1 MQADRTFNIAAL
13 IEEQKTGRFAVGLLF
28 WCFLIMLMDGYDQTA
43 VSFAAPAIIK
53 EWHVA
58 RGGFGPVFGAGLFGT
73 LIGSFIFG
81 YLGDRLGRK
90 KAIIIGSLFFGVLTL
105 VSVWATSLRDLMLL
119 RFLAGLGMGG
129 VIPNS
134 VALVAEYAPRR
145 LRATWVTLMFSGFS
159 IGAGSGG
166 LVSSA
171 LIHRYGWPVM
181 FVVGGAGS
189 LIVALLLIFMLPE
202 SAKLLVVQRRSVET
216 VRRLVARLRPELTLP
231 VDAQFVPGEVQEKKR
246 FVLKLIFSDGL
257 RAITPLLWV
266 VFIVNSMALYFL
278 QNWLPILM
286 EGVGINPQ
294 SAGLITTMFSV
305 GGVLGGLILCRFVDR
320 HGVLAI
326 ISLPAVGCPVV
337 ALLGLGM
344 SEGWLML
351 AVFATGFCVVGAQYG
366 LYAVAGMIYP
376 TSFRSAGV
384 GSAISVGKIGSV
396 SGPLIGGLLLSMHL
410 PIAQLFYA
418 ASALFL
424 IAAVFSTVLALLYR
438 VRFGAQ
444 HANDAATS
452 VRYPAT
458 LKHAAAGREDV
469 PE

>member
-1 MQADRTFNIAAL
+1 MQADRTFNIATL
-13 IEEQKTGRFAVGLLF
+13 VEEQKTGRFAVGLLF

-53 EWHVA
+53 DWHVA

-90 KAIIIGSLFFGVLTL
+90 KAIVIGSLFFGVLTYA
-105 VSVWATSLRDLMLL
+105 SVWATSLQQLMLL
-119 RFLAGLGMGG
+119 RFLAGIGMGG
-129 VIPNS
+129 VVPNS
-134 VALVAEYAPRR
+134 VALVAEYAPKR

-171 LIHRYGWPVM
+171 LIHRFGWPVM
-181 FVVGGAGS
+181 FVVGGCGS
-189 LIVALLLIFMLPE
+189 LLVAVLLIFTLPE
-202 SAKLLVVQRRSVET
+202 SAKLLVIRQRDPHMLH
-216 VRRLVARLRPELTLP
+216 RLMTRLRPDLNLP
-231 VDAQFVPGEVQEKKR
+231 DNAQFVAGEVRDKQR

-257 RAITPLLWV
+257 AAITPLLWI
-266 VFIVNSMALYFL
+266 VFIANSMALYFL

-286 EGVGINPQ
+286 EGMGVDPRG
-294 SAGLITTMFSV
+294 AGLITMMFSV

-326 ISLPAVGCPVV
+326 ISLPVIGFPVV
-337 ALLGLGM
+337 ALLGHG
-344 SEGWLML
+344 SSQTWLML
-351 AVFATGFCVVGAQYG
+351 AVFAAGFCVVGAQYG

-396 SGPLIGGLLLSMHL
+396 SGPVIGGLLLSMHL
-410 PIAQLFYA
+410 PITQLFYA
-418 ASALFL
+418 ASLLFV

-438 VRFGAQ
+438 ARFGDAHAQ
-444 HANDAATS
+444 VPAPEPSADALRRS
-452 VRYPAT
+452 M
-458 LKHAAAGREDV
+458 LHDS
-469 PE
+469 

>member
-1 MQADRTFNIAAL
+1 MQADRTFDIAVL

-28 WCFLIMLMDGYDQTA
+28 WCFLVMLMDGYDQTA

-53 EWHVA
+53 DWHVA

-90 KAIIIGSLFFGVLTL
+90 KAIIIGSLFFGLLTWA
-105 VSVWATSLRDLMLL
+105 SVWATSLQQLMLL
-119 RFLAGLGMGG
+119 RFLAGIGMGG
-129 VIPNS
+129 VVPNS
-134 VALVAEYAPRR
+134 VALVAEYAPKR

-171 LIHRYGWPVM
+171 LIHRFGWPVM
-181 FVVGGAGS
+181 FAVGGVGS
-189 LIVALLLIFMLPE
+189 LLVAVLLIFTLPE
-202 SAKLLVVQRRSVET
+202 SAKLLVVRQRSVET
-216 VRRLVARLRPELTLP
+216 VRRLVARLRPDLDIP
-231 VDAQFVPGEVQEKKR
+231 ADAQFVPGEVREKQR

-257 RAITPLLWV
+257 AAITPLLWI
-266 VFIVNSMALYFL
+266 VFIANSMALYFL

-286 EGVGINPQ
+286 EGMGVDPRG
-294 SAGLITTMFSV
+294 AGLITMMFSV

-326 ISLPAVGCPVV
+326 ISLPAIGCPVV
-337 ALLGLGM
+337 ALLGHG
-344 SEGWLML
+344 SSQTWLMV
-351 AVFATGFCVVGAQYG
+351 AVFAAGFCVVGAQYG

-396 SGPLIGGLLLSMHL
+396 SGPMIGGVLLSMHL
-410 PIAQLFYA
+410 PVTQLFYS
-418 ASALFL
+418 ASLLFVVV
-424 IAAVFSTVLALLYR
+424 AVFSTVLALLYR
-438 VRFGAQ
+438 ARFGAQ
-444 HANDAATS
+444 HAAQAGVEPARRSLVRDA
-452 VRYPAT
+452 
-458 LKHAAAGREDV
+458 
-469 PE
+469 

>member
-1 MQADRTFNIAAL
+1 MQADRTFNIATL
-13 IEEQKTGRFAVGLLF
+13 IEEQKTGRFAAGLLF

-53 EWHVA
+53 DWHVS
-58 RGGFGPVFGAGLFGT
+58 RGGFGPVFGAGLLGT

-90 KAIIIGSLFFGVLTL
+90 KAIIIGSLFFGALTWA
-105 VSVWATSLRDLMLL
+105 SVWVTSLQELMLL
-119 RFLAGLGMGG
+119 RFLAGIGMGG
-129 VIPNS
+129 VVPNS
-134 VALVAEYAPRR
+134 VALVAEYAPKR

-166 LVSSA
+166 AVSSA
-171 LIHRYGWPVM
+171 LIHRFGWPVM
-181 FVVGGAGS
+181 FAVGGVGS
-189 LIVALLLIFMLPE
+189 LLVAVLLIFTLPE
-202 SAKLLVVQRRSVET
+202 SAKLLVIRQRDPQVLRK
-216 VRRLVARLRPELTLP
+216 LVARLRPELKIP
-231 VDAQFVPGEVQEKKR
+231 ADALFVPGEVREKQR

-257 RAITPLLWV
+257 AAITPLLWI

-286 EGVGINPQ
+286 EGMGIDPRG
-294 SAGLITTMFSV
+294 AGLITMMFSV
-305 GGVLGGLILCRFVDR
+305 GGVIGGLVLCRFVDR
-320 HGVLAI
+320 HGVAAI
-326 ISLPAVGCPVV
+326 ISLPVIGLPVV
-337 ALLGLGM
+337 ASLGHG
-344 SEGWLML
+344 SSQGWLML

-396 SGPLIGGLLLSMHL
+396 SGPVIGGLLLSMHL

-418 ASALFL
+418 ASLLFL
-424 IAAVFSTVLALLYR
+424 VAAVFSTILALLYR
-438 VRFGAQ
+438 KRFGETQAV
-444 HANDAATS
+444 ASA
-452 VRYPAT
+452 VEPARGS
-458 LKHAAAGREDV
+458 LVQDS
-469 PE
+469 

>member
-1 MQADRTFNIAAL
+1 MQADRTFNISTL

-73 LIGSFIFG
+73 LVGSFIFG
-81 YLGDRLGRK
+81 YFGDRFGRK
-90 KAIIIGSLFFGVLTL
+90 RAIVSGSLFFGLLTL
-105 VSVWATSLRDLMLL
+105 ISVWATSLHDLMLL
-119 RFLAGLGMGG
+119 RFIAGLGMGG
-129 VIPNS
+129 VVPNS
-134 VALVAEYAPRR
+134 VALVAEYAPKR

-181 FVVGGAGS
+181 FVVGGVGS
-189 LIVALLLIFMLPE
+189 LLVALLLIVMLPE
-202 SAKLLVVQRRSVET
+202 SAKLLVVRQRSVET
-216 VRRLVARLRPELTLP
+216 VRKLVARLRPDIALP
-231 VDAQFVPGEVQEKKR
+231 ADAQFVPGEVQEKKR

-257 RAITPLLWV
+257 RGITPLLWI

-294 SAGLITTMFSV
+294 SAGIITTMFSV

-326 ISLPAVGCPVV
+326 ISLPAIGCPVV
-337 ALLGLGM
+337 AMLGHGM
-344 SEGWLML
+344 SEAWLMF

-396 SGPLIGGLLLSMHL
+396 SGPVIGGILLSMHL
-410 PIAQLFYA
+410 PFAQMFYA
-418 ASALFL
+418 ASGLFL
-424 IAAVFSTVLALLYR
+424 VATVFSTVLAVLYKA
-438 VRFGAQ
+438 RFGDE
-444 HANDAATS
+444 HGKKDAPIKEMRSALS
-452 VRYPAT
+452 
-458 LKHAAAGREDV
+458 DS
-469 PE
+469 

>member
-1 MQADRTFNIAAL
+1 MQADRTLNIATL
-13 IEEQKTGRFAVGLLF
+13 VEEQKIGRFAVGLLF

-53 EWHVA
+53 DWHVA

-90 KAIIIGSLFFGVLTL
+90 RAIVIGSLFFGALTYA
-105 VSVWATSLRDLMLL
+105 SVWATSLQQLMLL
-119 RFLAGLGMGG
+119 RFLAGIGMGG
-129 VIPNS
+129 VVPNS
-134 VALVAEYAPRR
+134 VALVAEYAPKR

-171 LIHRYGWPVM
+171 LIHRYGWSIM
-181 FVVGGAGS
+181 FAVGGAGS
-189 LIVALLLIFMLPE
+189 LLIGLLVIFTLPE
-202 SAKLLVVQRRSVET
+202 SAKLLVIRQRNPQMLRS
-216 VRRLVARLRPELTLP
+216 LIARLRPELNIP
-231 VDAQFVPGEVQEKKR
+231 ADAQFVPGEVREKKR

-257 RAITPLLWV
+257 AAITPLLWI

-286 EGVGINPQ
+286 EGMGIDPRGA
-294 SAGLITTMFSV
+294 SMITMMFSV

-320 HGVLAI
+320 HGVAAI
-326 ISLPAVGCPVV
+326 ISLPVIGLPVV
-337 ALLGLGM
+337 ASLGHG
-344 SEGWLML
+344 SSQGWLML

-396 SGPLIGGLLLSMHL
+396 SGPVIGGLLLSMHL
-410 PIAQLFYA
+410 PITQLFYA
-418 ASALFL
+418 ASLLFL
-424 IAAVFSTVLALLYR
+424 IAAVFSTILALLYR
-438 VRFGAQ
+438 TRFGERRA
-444 HANDAATS
+444 AKGAADAAAES
-452 VRYPAT
+452 V
-458 LKHAAAGREDV
+458 
-469 PE
+469 

>member
-1 MQADRTFNIAAL
+1 MQADRTFNIATL
-13 IEEQKTGRFAVGLLF
+13 VEEQKTGRFAVGLLF

-53 EWHVA
+53 DWHVA
-58 RGGFGPVFGAGLFGT
+58 RGGFGSVFGAGLFGT

-90 KAIIIGSLFFGVLTL
+90 KAIVIGSVCFGLLTYA
-105 VSVWATSLRDLMLL
+105 SVWVTSLQELMLL
-119 RFLAGLGMGG
+119 RFLAGIGMGG
-129 VIPNS
+129 VVPNS
-134 VALVAEYAPRR
+134 VALVAEYAPKR

-171 LIHRYGWPVM
+171 LIHRFGWPVM
-181 FVVGGAGS
+181 FAVGGGGS
-189 LIVALLLIFMLPE
+189 LIVALLLIFTLPE
-202 SAKLLVVQRRSVET
+202 SAKLLVIRQRNPQML
-216 VRRLVARLRPELTLP
+216 RRLMARLRPELDIP
-231 VDAQFVPGEVQEKKR
+231 ADAHFVAGEVREKQR

-257 RAITPLLWV
+257 TVITPLLWI
-266 VFIVNSMALYFL
+266 VFIANSMALYFL

-286 EGVGINPQ
+286 EGMGIDPRG
-294 SAGLITTMFSV
+294 AGLITMMFSV
-305 GGVLGGLILCRFVDR
+305 GGVIGGLILCRFVDK

-326 ISLPAVGCPVV
+326 ISLPVIGFPVV
-337 ALLGLGM
+337 ALLGHG
-344 SEGWLML
+344 SSQGWLML

-396 SGPLIGGLLLSMHL
+396 SGPVIGGVLLSMHL
-410 PIAQLFYA
+410 PITELFYL
-418 ASALFL
+418 ASLLFV

-438 VRFGAQ
+438 IRFSEQAAPVMATEGTAEQVRRPLL
-444 HANDAATS
+444 HDS
-452 VRYPAT
+452 
-458 LKHAAAGREDV
+458 
-469 PE
+469 